1 MMSLHTQV
9 LSDEDKRRAYDSYGQ
24 TDFSG
29 QGAAGTYS
37 VLLTCAK
44 KCLVEVTRAHYMYM
58 YLKCYVWQME

>member
-29 QGAAGTYS
+29 QGAAGMYS

-44 KCLVEVTRAHYMYM
+44 KCLVEVTCAH
-58 YLKCYVWQME
+58 